1 MVNKVDYRDS
11 TPNNFPDDYDQNKVD
26 PRVKLRSDSIKH
38 KQKGV
43 DTREAMYQA
52 LEIGAVTANEAK
64 ETAINTAS
72 RQDAVDQSQSDF
84 EDRYNEQIAG
94 NTDLNEVID
103 SRKPKDLP
111 AYATLGER
119 LDDLYHGQKLQLGL
133 DLSVIE
139 KIASKAKTINSDA
152 NVLKIGYITDLHFQK
167 IIDPQ
172 WYGEAVM
179 DIDHVRMFGL
189 FANKLNTLVLNG
201 DQVHGQEIGEN
212 GPNLTPFE
220 GSRKVLMSR
229 NDEVMSTADYYSGD
243 ADIFANI
250 GNHDDGSVRWDN
262 PLTLN
267 ELKQAYGV
275 ESFDTYRDYAV
286 QKVRLIV
293 LNVFDNTGSNLRRA
307 TNSVISQSQLDWLV
321 SDALKVPEGFA
332 TIIFTHA
339 PLEGFFDNKPY
350 SDTWKNINHDLV
362 KGVLTAFT
370 NGVRFSDETETGKI
384 DADFTS
390 QGKRDLI
397 GIVSGHEH
405 RDAPAPEV
413 HNGVR
418 GIERTCSVGI
428 GDGRVLGEYSELA
441 SDVIEIDAIKRH
453 VKFNRIGYGTDLE
466 FNY

>member
-1 MVNKVDYRDS
+1 MANQVDYRDP
-11 TPNNFPDDYDQNKVD
+11 TPNNFPQDYDPAKVD
-26 PRVKLRSDSIKH
+26 SRVKLRSDSIKH
-38 KQKGV
+38 KQMGV
-43 DTREAMYQA
+43 DTREAIYQG
-52 LEIGAVTANEAK
+52 LEISAATAGEAK
-64 ETAINTAS
+64 EIAADTAN

-119 LDDLYHGQKLQLGL
+119 LDDLYHGHKLQLGL

-152 NVLKIGYITDLHFQK
+152 KVLKIGYITDLHFQK
-167 IIDPQ
+167 MIDPQ

-229 NDEVMSTADYYSGD
+229 NDEVMSTADYYSAD
-243 ADIFANI
+243 ADVFANI

-267 ELKQAYGV
+267 ELKQAYDV
-275 ESFDTYRDYAV
+275 DSFDIYKDYTV

-370 NGVRFSDETETGKI
+370 NGVRFSDETDNGKV

-390 QGKRDLI
+390 QGKRELI
-397 GIVSGHEH
+397 GVVSGHEH
-405 RDAPAPEV
+405 RDAMAPEV
-413 HNGVR
+413 HNSVR
-418 GIERTCSVGI
+418 GIERTCSVGV

-441 SDVIEIDAIKRH
+441 SDVIEIDTVKRH
-453 VKFNRIGYGTDLE
+453 VKFNRIGYGDDFE
-466 FNY
+466 FDY

>member
-1 MVNKVDYRDS
+1 MVNEVDYRDS
-11 TPNNFPDDYDQNKVD
+11 TPNKFPQDYDPAKVD
-26 PRVKLRSDSIKH
+26 PRVKLRSESIRH

-43 DTREAMYQA
+43 DVRGAIHQG
-52 LEIGAVTANEAK
+52 LEISSVTATEAK
-64 ETAINTAS
+64 TTALDTAS
-72 RQDAVDQSQSDF
+72 RQDAVDQSQKDF

-139 KIASKAKTINSDA
+139 KIATKAKTINHDA
-152 NVLKIGYITDLHFQK
+152 SVLKIGHITDLHFQK
-167 IIDPQ
+167 LLDTQ
-172 WYGEAVM
+172 WYGNAVL
-179 DIDHVRMFGL
+179 DVDHVKMFGL
-189 FANKLNTLVLNG
+189 FADKLNVLVLNG

-212 GPNLTPFE
+212 GPNLTQFE

-243 ADIFANI
+243 ADVFANI

-275 ESFDTYRDYAV
+275 DSFDTYKDYAE

-293 LNVFDNTGSNLRRA
+293 LNVFNNIGGDLKRA

-321 SDALKVPEGFA
+321 NDALKVPEGFV
-332 TIIFTHA
+332 TIVFTHA

-370 NGVRFSDETETGKI
+370 NGVRFSDETDNGKV

-390 QGKRDLI
+390 QGKRDII
-397 GIVSGHEH
+397 GVVSGHEH
-405 RDAPAPEV
+405 RDATAPEI
-413 HNGVR
+413 HNGIR
-418 GIERTCSVGI
+418 GIERTCSVGV
-428 GDGRVLGEYSELA
+428 GDGRVLGEFSELA
-441 SDVIEIDAIKRH
+441 SDVIEIDTTKRH
-453 VKFNRIGYGTDLE
+453 VKFNRIGFGTDLE
-466 FNY
+466 FDY